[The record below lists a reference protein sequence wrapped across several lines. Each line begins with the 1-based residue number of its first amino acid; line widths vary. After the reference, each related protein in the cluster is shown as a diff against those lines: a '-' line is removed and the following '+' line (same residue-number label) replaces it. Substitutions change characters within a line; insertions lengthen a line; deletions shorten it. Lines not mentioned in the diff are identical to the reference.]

1 MTSAKKRIQQIQQ
14 NQNQQTQNLLHT
26 NTRIQQL
33 YHSHSKT
40 QSRHRKAQTKKLNK
54 NRGGQINTTK
64 STTAATTTT
73 QKIKQ
78 QKQKQKKLDEQAAA
92 AAGSSSQFI
101 NQMTSTPNNKGIVT
115 SRLMHSYAIS
125 QNPILNVLTTDHPIT
140 TTTTN
145 IETNSFNI
153 PSVSSGNMIEGNL
166 LQSPTGTNQQIFIPQ
181 IATSKKDIASN
192 LTKLS
197 LNTSTVQPVTV
208 VYANPFEETTII
220 KEVRP
225 ILQKSQNS
233 PTTIKSPEW
242 IQTTA
247 ATTIASTTNNI
258 GQQRQIK
265 MILPSNVN
273 NSSLPLINKKLIGSG
288 TGTNI
293 LHRSLSGAKMIHTE
307 KLTSSSGNKVN
318 INLQQK
324 QILPI
329 EQFQEVLTVKG
340 TGGSSFIKNNN
351 TATTTGKKVQIINQQ
366 ILTHATNS
374 PVKLPQG
381 MQLKSLQSK
390 GNVKIIAAPGGGKMI
405 IKPSGIISSAISPE
419 LHSTKSL
426 QQRISGITQ
435 IKTISTSPNNKV
447 AIQKVQLMPI
457 TKTAGGKSVI
467 LMQKFN
473 NQALRGVTLTKDGN
487 KMIMQNSNKILQQQQ
502 KLQEN
507 VPYQQQQQQQLK
519 NQNVIVVGYSE
530 QSEQKQLIEEE
541 ILDKNVINEDTPV
554 DIIPSPSSTT
564 IQTTA
569 VVNENLD
576 NSIKSDFRTQTQIMK
591 HLKSATTLQTGGV
604 GVAGRNKILNQTGTR
619 GNLKDV
625 KIVHKKLPTASVSLT
640 SNEQAS
646 ISTDWEEE
654 LDEANKGKNVS
665 GASDV
670 VIEDHVQ
677 NLEDGDVIEFHGEFF
692 FLLFYFT
699 ISYRAMTL
707 RTRELYTKR
716 TVNFDGFDQSSF

>member
-1 MTSAKKRIQQIQQ
+1 MTSAKKRIQIQQ
-14 NQNQQTQNLLHT
+14 NQNQQQTQNLLHT

-54 NRGGQINTTK
+54 TRGSITK
-64 STTAATTTT
+64 STT

-78 QKQKQKKLDEQAAA
+78 KQQQKQQHKQKKSDDTA
-92 AAGSSSQFI
+92 STSQFI

-115 SRLMHSYAIS
+115 SRLMHSYAIT
-125 QNPILNVLTTDHPIT
+125 QNPILNVLTA
-140 TTTTN
+140 
-145 IETNSFNI
+145 ETNLETNNFNI
-153 PSVSSGNMIEGNL
+153 PPVSTTNMIEGNL
-166 LQSPTGTNQQIFIPQ
+166 LQSPTGTNQQIFVPQ

-197 LNTSTVQPVTV
+197 LSGSASQPVTV
-208 VYANPFEETTII
+208 VYANPFEDTTLI

-233 PTTIKSPEW
+233 PTTTNIKSPEW
-242 IQTTA
+242 IQTTTA
-247 ATTIASTTNNI
+247 TTTTIAPAANNSIQNI
-258 GQQRQIK
+258 GQRHIK
-265 MILPSNVN
+265 MILPASVN
-273 NSSLPLINKKLIGSG
+273 NSLPLINKKL
-288 TGTNI
+288 TVPATNI
-293 LHRSLSGAKMIHTE
+293 LQRSLSGAKMIHTE
-307 KLTSSSGNKVN
+307 KITSASGNKVN
-318 INLQQK
+318 IHLQQK
-324 QILPI
+324 QIVPVSSTEHFQSSPTSI
-329 EQFQEVLTVKG
+329 GSIQEVLTVKG
-340 TGGSSFIKNNN
+340 TNTGVGVIQNQIKNNN

-366 ILTHATNS
+366 ILSHATNS

-405 IKPSGIISSAISPE
+405 IKPSTGSAISPE
-419 LHSTKSL
+419 MHSTKSL

-457 TKTAGGKSVI
+457 SKGGGKSVI

-502 KLQEN
+502 KSQEN
-507 VPYQQQQQQQLK
+507 VPYQQQLK

-530 QSEQKQLIEEE
+530 QSDKQLSEEE
-541 ILDKNVINEDTPV
+541 IFDKNVINEDTPV
-554 DIIPSPSSTT
+554 DIIPSPSS
-564 IQTTA
+564 IQTTTTTT
-569 VVNENLD
+569 VVNENSD
-576 NSIKSDFRTQTQIMK
+576 NSIKSDFRTTQIMK
-591 HLKSATTLQTGGV
+591 HLKSATTVQTG
-604 GVAGRNKILNQTGTR
+604 GVAGRNKILNQSR
-619 GNLKDV
+619 ANLKDV
-625 KIVHKKLPTASVSLT
+625 KIIHKKLPTVNLVT

-646 ISTDWEEE
+646 SSTDWEEE

-665 GASDV
+665 GTSDV
-670 VIEDHVQ
+670 NENVQ
-677 NLEDGDVIEFHGEFF
+677 NDGDGDVIEFHGEFLFLF
-692 FLLFYFT
+692 FFWIRFC
-699 ISYRAMTL
+699 
-707 RTRELYTKR
+707 
-716 TVNFDGFDQSSF
+716 